1 MLASTFPA
9 LSIHH
14 PSVPHLP
21 LREND
26 ECISALHSVDFD
38 WGNRQPLPSVVGP
51 PSVLA
56 ARPCGDLQQ
65 GGGSH
70 SAVAATLAPT
80 DCHMQVRLD
89 RPKVG
94 VSYGFVEIELTL
106 DEGNNIYS

>member
-1 MLASTFPA
+1 MHKCMHCIP
-9 LSIHH
+9 SI
-14 PSVPHLP
+14 LIG
-21 LREND
+21 E
-26 ECISALHSVDFD
+26 
-38 WGNRQPLPSVVGP
+38 NRQPLSSVVGW

-65 GGGSH
+65 GGSSH
-70 SAVAATLAPT
+70 TAVAATPAPT

-94 VSYGFVEIELTL
+94 ISNGFVEIELTL